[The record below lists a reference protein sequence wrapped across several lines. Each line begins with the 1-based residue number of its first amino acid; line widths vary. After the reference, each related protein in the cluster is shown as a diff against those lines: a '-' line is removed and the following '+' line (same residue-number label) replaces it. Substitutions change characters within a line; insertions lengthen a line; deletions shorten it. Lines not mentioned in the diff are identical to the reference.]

1 MALYVVICLDLGRP
15 IIHEFS
21 HIYLNPPTTHIH
33 LHLQAK
39 ALLAGIYGPE
49 KATKAFVDWRLF
61 FLTLVEC
68 FDMDHGNQWAVNLY
82 RFVKPPAVGSGGAG
96 AGGGGSA

>member
-1 MALYVVICLDLGRP
+1 MPLLLLHVSIVLHSYLL
-15 IIHEFS
+15 S
-21 HIYLNPPTTHIH
+21 HISLPAHPHPHTT
-33 LHLQAK
+33 HLQAK

-68 FDMDHGNQWAVNLY
+68 FDMDDGNQWAVNLY
-82 RFVKPPAVGSGGAG
+82 RFVKPAIAG
-96 AGGGGSA
+96 DSGSA

>member
-1 MALYVVICLDLGRP
+1 LRFF
-15 IIHEFS
+15 FS
-21 HIYLNPPTTHIH
+21 ASFYCNFSFTNPLTFIFNSH
-33 LHLQAK
+33 LHPHQNTQAK

-68 FDMDHGNQWAVNLY
+68 FDIDDGNQWAVNLY
-82 RFVKPPAVGSGGAG
+82 RFVKPPAVGGAG
-96 AGGGGSA
+96 SA

>member
-1 MALYVVICLDLGRP
+1 MLPFNPTFLSPLT
-15 IIHEFS
+15 
-21 HIYLNPPTTHIH
+21 HISPPHTHIH
-33 LHLQAK
+33 THTPLQAK

-68 FDMDHGNQWAVNLY
+68 FDMDDGNQWAVNLY
-82 RFVKPPAVGSGGAG
+82 RFVKPAVGSGGAG
-96 AGGGGSA
+96 VGGGGSA